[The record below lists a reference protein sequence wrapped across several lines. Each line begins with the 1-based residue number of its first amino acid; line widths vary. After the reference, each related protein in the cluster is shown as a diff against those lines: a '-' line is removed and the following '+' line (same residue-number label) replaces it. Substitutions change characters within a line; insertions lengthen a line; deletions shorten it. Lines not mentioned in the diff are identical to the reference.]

1 MENKE
6 RKAYEAAMEEYFA
19 NGGKVT
25 VCAID
30 ERSEE
35 AAKSVWGKRKKS
47 KKEVD
52 ESAQFAIMYV

>member
-52 ESAQFAIMYV
+52 ESA